1 MATMTSLAE
10 EEDFADLQEV
20 AKSVALIH
28 LLPHL
33 ALAGCR
39 GGRSRGHGVQ
49 ASSPSGLMERL
60 TRACTGLAPA
70 LRLVARC

>member
-39 GGRSRGHGVQ
+39 GAAVVVM
-49 ASSPSGLMERL
+49 AF
-60 TRACTGLAPA
+60 
-70 LRLVARC
+70 RLVRPRA